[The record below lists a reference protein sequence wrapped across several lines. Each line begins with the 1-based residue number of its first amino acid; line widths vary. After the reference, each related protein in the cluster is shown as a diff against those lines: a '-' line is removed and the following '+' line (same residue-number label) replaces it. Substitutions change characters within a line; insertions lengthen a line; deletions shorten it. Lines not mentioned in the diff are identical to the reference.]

1 MIGIC
6 ISFNSLQANFECS
19 GIKSTQRN
27 KFGKKYGICFICERI
42 AVCRGVHIR
51 LKAYKHCFAQRL
63 QIDFFFIIIGAKFSI
78 PNKRR
83 PEMCHAITK
92 TALTDDKKICHAGKF
107 GKSCLRFDNRAILRW
122 VIFHAQCKAGFGED
136 PFSALFPA
144 GYGNFIGDIFG
155 LPQSLGV
162 KAKKCEGCG
171 STWQEIA
178 KSGKV
183 GCPLCYGTF
192 GDELE
197 RSIRSIHGNVTHA
210 GRAPAARLAA
220 LEKKNRMVN
229 LKSALKTAIEAENFE
244 EAARLRDEIRAMEN
258 GEKE

>member
-1 MIGIC
+1 MKC
-6 ISFNSLQANFECS
+6 EKCNEKEANFFYEENVNGEKRS
-19 GIKSTQRN
+19 
-27 KFGKKYGICFICERI
+27 YHL
-42 AVCRGVHIR
+42 CR
-51 LKAYKHCFAQRL
+51 ACAE
-63 QIDFFFIIIGAKFSI
+63 
-78 PNKRR
+78 
-83 PEMCHAITK
+83 EMGLITK
-92 TALTDDKKICHAGKF
+92 G
-107 GKSCLRFDNRAILRW
+107 
-122 VIFHAQCKAGFGED
+122 KAGFGED
-136 PFSALFPA
+136 PFSALFPS

-220 LEKKNRMVN
+220 LEKKNRIVN

>member
-1 MIGIC
+1 MKC
-6 ISFNSLQANFECS
+6 EKCNEKEASFFYEQTINGE
-19 GIKSTQRN
+19 
-27 KFGKKYGICFICERI
+27 
-42 AVCRGVHIR
+42 
-51 LKAYKHCFAQRL
+51 
-63 QIDFFFIIIGAKFSI
+63 
-78 PNKRR
+78 KRSYHLCHTCAE
-83 PEMCHAITK
+83 EMGLITK
-92 TALTDDKKICHAGKF
+92 GKAAF
-107 GKSCLRFDNRAILRW
+107 I
-122 VIFHAQCKAGFGED
+122 ED

-171 STWQEIA
+171 VTWQDIA

-197 RSIRSIHGNVTHA
+197 RSIRSIHGNVTHV
-210 GRAPAARLAA
+210 GRAPAERIAA

-244 EAARLRDEIRAMEN
+244 EAARLRDEIRALEN
-258 GEKE
+258 AQKE